1 MQNDAEDQMVDSG
14 IKESSKWN
22 STVGFGKWYY
32 KYILPPQV
40 MYGIPGDINE
50 GKSSFASIL
59 YSHPSIELKLHME
72 SSNTMGWL
80 SI

>member
-1 MQNDAEDQMVDSG
+1 
-14 IKESSKWN
+14 
-22 STVGFGKWYY
+22 
-32 KYILPPQV
+32 